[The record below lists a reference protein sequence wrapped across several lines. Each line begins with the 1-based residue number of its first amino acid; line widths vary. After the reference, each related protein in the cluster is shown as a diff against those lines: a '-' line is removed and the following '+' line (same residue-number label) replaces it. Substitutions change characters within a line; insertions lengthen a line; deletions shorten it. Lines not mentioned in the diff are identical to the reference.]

1 MDIKQTE
8 RKDKIITFFSEVN
21 SSSVE
26 NAIKEITKINCA
38 DQDYTERCLQW
49 ARDNHM
55 PETPV
60 KLTPINFILSTYG
73 GSCYDGLALYD
84 AIEASTTPIEITC
97 TGKIMSMG
105 IIVALSAKVR
115 KAHRNTTFM
124 IHQASGQTWGT
135 VKDMEES
142 MEEKR
147 RINDMIFSIIREKT
161 NISEE
166 KLTEVTNYKRD
177 WFITAEDAL
186 SLGIITEII

>member
-1 MDIKQTE
+1 MDIKQTD

-26 NAIKEITKINCA
+26 NAIKDITKINCA
-38 DQDYTERCLQW
+38 DMDYTEQCLQW

-60 KLTPINFILSTYG
+60 TLTPISFVLSTYG

-84 AIEASTTPIEITC
+84 SLESSTTPVEITC
-97 TGKIMSMG
+97 TGKVMSMG
-105 IIVALSAKVR
+105 IIIALAAKTR

-124 IHQASGQTWGT
+124 IHQASGHMWGT
-135 VKDMEES
+135 LKDMEGS
-142 MEEKR
+142 VEETR
-147 RINDMIFSIIREKT
+147 RINERIFNIIREKT
-161 NISEE
+161 NISDE
-166 KLTEVTNYKRD
+166 KIAEVMNYKRD
-177 WFITAEDAL
+177 WFITAEEAL

>member
-60 KLTPINFILSTYG
+60 TLTPINFILSTYG

-105 IIVALSAKVR
+105 IIAALSAKVR

-177 WFITAEDAL
+177 WFITAEEAL

>member
-1 MDIKQTE
+1 MDIKQTD

-38 DQDYTERCLQW
+38 DQDYTEQCNKW

-60 KLTPINFILSTYG
+60 TLTPINIILSTYG

-84 AIEASTTPIEITC
+84 AIEASTTPVEMTC

-105 IIVALSAKVR
+105 IIIALAAKVR

-135 VKDMEES
+135 VKDMEDS
-142 MEEKR
+142 VEEKR

-166 KLTEVTNYKRD
+166 KLNDVMNYKRD
-177 WFITAEDAL
+177 WFITAEEAL
-186 SLGIITEII
+186 ELGIITEIV

>member
-26 NAIKEITKINCA
+26 NAIKEIKKINCA
-38 DQDYTERCLQW
+38 DQDYTERCSQW
-49 ARDNHM
+49 ARDNNM

-60 KLTPINFILSTYG
+60 TLTPINFILSTYG
-73 GSCYDGLALYD
+73 GACYDGLALYD
-84 AIEASTTPIEITC
+84 VIESSTTPVEITC

-105 IIVALSAKVR
+105 IIIALAAKVR

-135 VKDMEES
+135 VKDMEDS

-147 RINDMIFSIIREKT
+147 RINDMIFNIIRMKT
-161 NISEE
+161 KISEE
-166 KLTEVTNYKRD
+166 KLNDVMNYKRD
-177 WFITAEDAL
+177 WFITAEEAL
-186 SLGIITEII
+186 ELGIITEIV

>member
-21 SSSVE
+21 SNSVE
-26 NAIKEITKINCA
+26 SAIKEITKINCA
-38 DQDYTERCLQW
+38 DHDYTQQCLKW
-49 ARDNHM
+49 ARENHM
-55 PETPV
+55 PETPAT
-60 KLTPINFILSTYG
+60 LTPISFILSTYG

-105 IIVALSAKVR
+105 IIIALAAKVR

-135 VKDMEES
+135 VKNMEES

-147 RINDMIFSIIREKT
+147 RVNDMIFSIIREKT

-166 KLTEVTNYKRD
+166 KLTEVANYKRD
-177 WFITAEDAL
+177 WFITAEEAL